1 MRATF
6 FTLSA
11 LPFYAFAQDPAP
23 EAAPTA
29 PQPFIPPPA
38 IDTPTEVP
46 VDLPT
51 SSDAVVI
58 PESTAEAVD
67 VNSESTTQL
76 PAVVE
81 ESTAEQAIGQ
91 DTTVQLPPL
100 QDIATGLP
108 IVVDSSNFPAPIVD
122 TTTGPV
128 SVVNPTT
135 DTSQPVVQSTTT
147 GEPPVVDTKPI
158 VTDTTTGPPPVV
170 DTTKGTAPVIDTI
183 EPVAQETT
191 TQPLVEGTTTG
202 QRPVIDASTGS
213 APVIDTTQ
221 PILQD
226 DTTQPIVQ
234 STTTEQPIVA
244 DTTTIQQPPVQPT
257 TTELEPPS
265 VDTTT
270 WLPVADTSIQP
281 INQTPGSQSPSTGSV
296 EQVTTTEQQ
305 PSVDS
310 TTTGVPLMETTTGVL
325 SGETTIGV
333 PSVETTT
340 QQESIQDITT
350 TAAGQP
356 VKTTE
361 ESKPSTKDD
370 EPATT
375 EPPTAI
381 AAAAATASV
390 SSVSSQV
397 AVLIPIINKWA
408 NDPESLT
415 DETNKEVEDTH
426 DDIVAVIVGLG
437 GKPNVACSKK
447 RGLLGPIGD
456 VINKLACMAE
466 DLTKISSNIVAGNVP
481 AVTSVV
487 SEVQSQNDDLN
498 EEEENKSKETKD
510 STKQETTNKE
520 ESTTEKPT
528 STEETTTTEATTTA
542 TSDMIVCASG
552 SCGGGSCPLGLGSG
566 GSMPKRM
573 QNIPRDIKCEDI
585 PTTTI
590 DGPLPTG
597 PITLDDSKRDRG
609 LEARAFIDFDT
620 TPNPVYI
627 TYVSM
632 NPGTTW
638 DDQNGLTTGH
648 FVGAPLDGGW
658 SAAGVN
664 GIYGCTAVLIVTNV
678 GAYTSH
684 IWEVPGF
691 LDVDLNPTS
700 DDFFETNIFN
710 VLRDGTLDATTS
722 TGISTLIGTD
732 SAPGPL
738 HSQFEPH
745 VFIVTPVNT
754 DQSLENPSS
763 FRYQARA
770 NQLSTQVTGMI
781 PGAVAGGIHGYFPIN
796 MEFSTEMGFI
806 GRTLIEFDMLDA
818 YIVSEQDPTKLQA
831 QGRWRFWVEDKLVTS
846 HSFNIYDEFFDYEG
860 AQAGTPSI
868 GNQKRAEDDA
878 VHKCLVRGDS
888 TATTSAGLSSTDES
902 TTSVASST
910 DETTTGASSTEK
922 ATTTSDLIST
932 TETSADST
940 NNGETTGIF
949 GTTTTEDNT
958 AEATNTRS
966 DTSLPTSTPST
977 LITTTRASSDAPTSS
992 ATSDASTS
1000 SEEARTYYPCVIHA
1014 GPRVSNPYC
1023 QCSTTVSGEQFVATA
1038 SLIDNSCANYTSF
1051 PSPVI
1056 PVTDAP
1062 LTQAP
1067 VETPFTTT
1075 KQGTVLVYSAY
1086 TLNYFHLDSFQ
1097 VTATVG
1103 YGAPSTVSTPLPSQ
1117 TAVDNDGGGQC
1128 GTSDSLSK
1136 QGFGDACDRAINRF
1150 DDDTVYTGYTSRY
1163 SRLTKGIL
1171 MAASVGQAACI
1182 AKFECDDYG
1191 IGMKGSDIINAREKA
1206 KEDDGI
1212 WICGYIRLSNSCS
1225 IVMDYC
1231 TNCKSTG

>member
-1 MRATF
+1 
-6 FTLSA
+6 
-11 LPFYAFAQDPAP
+11 
-23 EAAPTA
+23 
-29 PQPFIPPPA
+29 
-38 IDTPTEVP
+38 VP

-67 VNSESTTQL
+67 VNPETTTQF
-76 PAVVE
+76 PPVVE

-91 DTTVQLPPL
+91 GTTVQLPPR

-108 IVVDSSNFPAPIVD
+108 IVVDSSNLPAPIVD

-128 SVVNPTT
+128 SVVDPTI
-135 DTSQPVVQSTTT
+135 DTTQ
-147 GEPPVVDTKPI
+147 PI
-158 VTDTTTGPPPVV
+158 VTDTTTGPPSVV
-170 DTTKGTAPVIDTI
+170 DTTTGTASVIDTT

-202 QRPVIDASTGS
+202 QPPVIDANTGS

-221 PILQD
+221 PIPQD
-226 DTTQPIVQ
+226 T
-234 STTTEQPIVA
+234 
-244 DTTTIQQPPVQPT
+244 
-257 TTELEPPS
+257 
-265 VDTTT
+265 
-270 WLPVADTSIQP
+270 
-281 INQTPGSQSPSTGSV
+281 
-296 EQVTTTEQQ
+296 
-305 PSVDS
+305 
-310 TTTGVPLMETTTGVL
+310 
-325 SGETTIGV
+325 
-333 PSVETTT
+333 
-340 QQESIQDITT
+340 TT

-375 EPPTAI
+375 QPPTAT
-381 AAAAATASV
+381 AAVAATASV

-397 AVLIPIINKWA
+397 AALIPIINKWA
-408 NDPESLT
+408 DDPESLT

-437 GKPNVACSKK
+437 GKPDVACNKK

-456 VINKLACMAE
+456 VINKLACMAQ

-481 AVTSVV
+481 AVTRVV
-487 SEVQSQNDDLN
+487 PEVQSQNDDLN
-498 EEEENKSKETKD
+498 EEEENKSKESKD
-510 STKQETTNKE
+510 STTQETTNKE
-520 ESTTEKPT
+520 ESSTEKPT

-552 SCGGGSCPLGLGSG
+552 SCGGGSCPIGLGSG

-678 GAYTSH
+678 GVYTSH

-700 DDFFETNIFN
+700 DDFFETNVFN

-763 FRYQARA
+763 FRYEARA

-796 MEFSTEMGFI
+796 KEFSTEMGFI
-806 GRTLIEFDMLDA
+806 GRTLVEFDMLDT
-818 YIVSEQDPTKLQA
+818 YIVSEQDPTKFQA

-860 AQAGTPSI
+860 AQADTPSI

-888 TATTSAGLSSTDES
+888 TATTSAGPSSTDES

-922 ATTTSDLIST
+922 ATTMSDVISTTETSADFTTDGET

-940 NNGETTGIF
+940 NNGETSEIF

-958 AEATNTRS
+958 AEATTTRS

-977 LITTTRASSDAPTSS
+977 LITTTRASSDAVTSG

-1014 GPRVSNPYC
+1014 GPRVSKPYC
-1023 QCSTTVSGEQFVATA
+1023 QCSTTISGEQHVATA
-1038 SLIDNSCANYTSF
+1038 SLIDNSCADYTSF
-1051 PSPVI
+1051 PSPVVS
-1056 PVTDAP
+1056 VTDAP

-1086 TLNYFHLDSFQ
+1086 TLDYFHLDSFQ
-1097 VTATVG
+1097 VTATVD
-1103 YGAPSTVSTPLPSQ
+1103 YGAPLTVSTPLPSQ

-1150 DDDTVYTGYTSRY
+1150 DADTVYTGYTSRY
-1163 SRLTKGIL
+1163 SRLTKGLL

-1206 KEDDGI
+1206 KEDDSI
-1212 WICGYIRLSNSCS
+1212 WICGHIRLSNSCS
-1225 IVMDYC
+1225 IVTDYC